1 MNAVETTVSVLAAVS
16 EVAAETAAK
25 TVTLVLLAAWFVVVG
40 LFVYRDPSRLRG
52 PSDRRSCR
60 TDAHPVSGT
69 DSERKA
75 A

>member
-16 EVAAETAAK
+16 EAAAK

-40 LFVYRDPSRLRG
+40 LFVFRDPFRLRG
-52 PSDRRSCR
+52 PSDRCSCR
-60 TDAHPVSGT
+60 TDAHPASET